1 MFEKGVVTN
10 PKGRPK
16 GSKGKKNTELAK
28 RVAMLLEGMH
38 EQVLQDIQSLSPTDR
53 VKAYTNLLAYAI
65 PKQTSISA
73 VQKIETEFAQL
84 EQLLQNGSDEAIQA
98 IANKVLEM
106 QQERNEQLNT
116 TFDDGKQTYEY

>member
-1 MFEKGVVTN
+1 MFKKGVSPN

-16 GSKGKKNTELAK
+16 GAKNKKNVELTK
-28 RVAMLLEGMH
+28 RVAMLLDGLH
-38 EQVLQDIQSLSPTDR
+38 EQVLQDIQSLTPTDR
-53 VKAYTNLLAYAI
+53 VKAYTSLLAYAI

-116 TFDDGKQTYEY
+116 TLDERQTYEY